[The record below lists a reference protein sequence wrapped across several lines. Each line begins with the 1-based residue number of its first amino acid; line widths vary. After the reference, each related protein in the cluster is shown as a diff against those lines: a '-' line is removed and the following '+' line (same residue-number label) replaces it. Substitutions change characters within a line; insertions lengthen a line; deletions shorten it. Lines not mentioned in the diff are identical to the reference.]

1 MATQE
6 EEKGKVCKGYC
17 FFHIYKADI
26 LFNSKLNFSSV
37 YHMYRIQRWK
47 TENCCWRQEKSGAK
61 TRLRRNGL
69 AIVNENWEDNDDKKC
84 ST

>member
-37 YHMYRIQRWK
+37 YHMYRIQR
-47 TENCCWRQEKSGAK
+47 
-61 TRLRRNGL
+61 
-69 AIVNENWEDNDDKKC
+69 
-84 ST
+84 